1 MNYYIWN
8 KEDSVMGLSA
18 QTLFASRPD
27 FKYDAVIVIHKNDDK
42 NNVVMMETMEGLR
55 EAYDIDSTEP
65 LVVGF
70 LVSTILEDEEHETIH
85 EHLEK
90 IDEENEDDD
99 EELLRYAKLL
109 EDIIKNEIETE
120 LDKLEEKDI
129 PLADSYKDPACK
141 VIDLSDVSDNVTV
154 KKLQVVLK
162 HAFVAES
169 TDLTQLKCM
178 ESFVE
183 ELNELEDKREQ
194 YAHEGNYD
202 AVDLTT
208 HKIETMKLDILDSCD
223 ATLRID
229 ATQVH
234 QYGNVVIVGCEN
246 GQSIIID
253 SNVLNSMRTT
263 SIEYEKSDDDN
274 NKYRVHY
281 KTVDVVLNECYNEVI
296 ERGNTVFVVSI

>member
-27 FKYDAVIVIHKNDDK
+27 FKYDFVIVIHKTDDK

-55 EAYDIDSTEP
+55 EAYDIESTEP

-90 IDEENEDDD
+90 IDEENEDNDD
-99 EELLRYAKLL
+99 ELLQYAKLL
-109 EDIIKNEIETE
+109 EDIIKNEIETQ

-141 VIDLSDVSDNVTV
+141 VIDLSDVSDNVSL

-183 ELNELEDKREQ
+183 ELKELEDKREQ

-202 AVDLTT
+202 AVELTT

-223 ATLRID
+223 ATLKID

-234 QYGNVVIVGCEN
+234 QYGNAVIIGCEN

-253 SNVLNSMRTT
+253 SNVLNSMRTS
-263 SIEYEKSDDDN
+263 SIEYEKNDEG

>member
-90 IDEENEDDD
+90 IDEENEDNDD
-99 EELLRYAKLL
+99 ELLRYAKLL

-141 VIDLSDVSDNVTV
+141 VIDLSDVNDNVAV

-202 AVDLTT
+202 AVELTT

-223 ATLRID
+223 ATLKID

-234 QYGNVVIVGCEN
+234 QYGNAVIIGCEN

-253 SNVLNSMRTT
+253 SNVLNSMRTS
-263 SIEYEKSDDDN
+263 SIEYEKNDDG